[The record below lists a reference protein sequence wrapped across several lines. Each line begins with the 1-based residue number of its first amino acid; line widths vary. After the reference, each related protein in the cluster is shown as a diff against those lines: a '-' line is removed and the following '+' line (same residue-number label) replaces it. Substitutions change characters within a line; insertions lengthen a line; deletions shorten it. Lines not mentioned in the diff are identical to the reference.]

1 MGANVK
7 RWMMMLCILFSFSIS
22 WAETYKWVDE
32 KGTVHFTQD
41 FNSIPERFRNL
52 AEIKNDKTDD
62 SEMKADKPY
71 KKDSKGQ
78 SKEKAKE
85 QVKEQHTRSKEKKQS
100 MDISEIES
108 EVTDTFTTII
118 SLWKAGKFEA
128 LYEYG
133 TLSNKAN
140 MAKETFVSRMGNKTW
155 GLASSWETIRDIDI
169 KGDIKQPTSAYA
181 SARIGY
187 RPKIG
192 GDTIFRTETYRFILE
207 NGTWRIDLSK
217 ILKAVK

>member
-1 MGANVK
+1 
-7 RWMMMLCILFSFSIS
+7 MLCILFAFSIS

-32 KGTVHFTQD
+32 NGTVHFTQD

-52 AEIKNDKTDD
+52 AEIRNDKTDD
-62 SEMKADKPY
+62 SEIKVDKPV
-71 KKDSKGQ
+71 KKESKGQ

-85 QVKEQHTRSKEKKQS
+85 QVKEQRPRSKEEKQS
-100 MDISEIES
+100 MNIRKIES
-108 EVTDTFTTII
+108 EVMDTFTTII

-133 TLSNKAN
+133 TLSNKTK
-140 MAKETFVSRMGNKTW
+140 MAKETFVSRMGNQTW
-155 GLASSWETIRDIDI
+155 GLAPSWETIRDIDI
-169 KGDIKQPTSAYA
+169 KVDIKHPTSAYA

-187 RPKIG
+187 KAKIG

-207 NGTWRIDLSK
+207 NGTWKIDLSK
-217 ILKAVK
+217 ILKAAK